1 MKTVNHFYLILIH
14 GGEVILQVFD
24 MYVLQA
30 DIDAAV
36 KALLVLKA
44 EYKSATGKDWKPGQ
58 AAPVTTTTPAPAS
71 AGDQGDILNDKVNA
85 QGNVVRDLKASKA
98 SKVTPFCTNKIKNN
112 F

>member
-44 EYKSATGKDWKPGQ
+44 EYKSATGKDWKPRNTEHVISGGC
-58 AAPVTTTTPAPAS
+58 VCFF
-71 AGDQGDILNDKVNA
+71 
-85 QGNVVRDLKASKA
+85 RSK
-98 SKVTPFCTNKIKNN
+98 
-112 F
+112 